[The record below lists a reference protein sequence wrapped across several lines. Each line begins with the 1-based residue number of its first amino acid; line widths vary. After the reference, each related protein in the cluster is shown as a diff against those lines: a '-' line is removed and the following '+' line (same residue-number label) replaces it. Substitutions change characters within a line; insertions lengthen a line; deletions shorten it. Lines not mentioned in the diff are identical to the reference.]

1 MNMTGKVSESV
12 QHVQLDADWV
22 KLIICA
28 RDKGLS
34 PGDVLKILSTLRDEQ
49 MSIIQESA
57 V

>member
-1 MNMTGKVSESV
+1 MTGKVSENF

-22 KLIICA
+22 ELMICA
-28 RDKGLS
+28 RDKGMS
-34 PGDVLKILSTLRDEQ
+34 PDDVLKILSTLRDER

>member
-1 MNMTGKVSESV
+1 MTGKVSENV

-34 PGDVLKILSTLRDEQ
+34 PEEVLKILSTLRDEQ